1 MVDFNKFVKS
11 YKTYTDFA
19 TALSLT
25 DNKTKGDISEEYWR
39 RWFHF
44 VPYVFGFIK
53 IHNANDRSSAY
64 LCHKWPELLTLNV
77 GKPNSALVDLV
88 VEYDNHYDLV
98 SCKWWDDGLDLK
110 EIGTFFTVTDQH
122 LPNLKNKYLTTTAPR
137 TSKIAKDLGKAGK
150 NVIII
155 YEQEFLLEDDSPFWD
170 QIKNWKDGDTP
181 IFDKWNWRN
190 KREQESYVKMLRSLK
205 RYKRSKF
212 QGPPAWGKTH
222 LMFKLD
228 KYFWGRYKGI
238 TINMADGVTTL
249 KQNFLHFNNQY
260 RAYGIYRPSLVICS
274 GADDESLVDW
284 PVDVVGRDP
293 VKILQWIQNNPN
305 GMIFCFYGNTIALED
320 ATKAHL
326 ANNPNF
332 EFTFV
337 SCDEASRTCQ
347 QEGSGWSHI
356 VHQHRIPVKYRT
368 FLDATPRVG
377 KKIGMDNKSL
387 YGEFGDYVTQP
398 ESEKW
403 GSNTGYY
410 LKGLVIQKSRVK
422 HWFHE
427 RRMVKGKKY
436 TVEDYCM
443 AVSLLT
449 EKIEDPNDEHTIS
462 FGLTINRLNAL
473 KSACDD
479 ARADLIKKYPKNK
492 KIQDLTN
499 IEFFVADTHMHT
511 TSDIHN
517 KLGFIYKNKK
527 RSIVFTSRLLY
538 RGWSNVQLDSVHFAD
553 NFKGTSYLIQALGR
567 GLRKN
572 LDKKNKICK
581 IVVPVDLESSGP
593 WNHLLGLIDNL
604 RQWDYRPMEAIISLA
619 TKPRSKSKRI
629 PVSGGVILSTNGVKL
644 SISEIRKSL
653 KNVLI
658 TKYNN
663 WIEWKEWHQLAKDY
677 LAKLETFSYLHRNE
691 GNRSMSYA
699 KQKVFDEIISND
711 RYKNLIESDSKNDIH
726 QYTDIASWLYRKIV
740 MDGWKEIKTLTDWI
754 LFRAS
759 LDNKRNENDNNIDVL
774 TKQWFDSIQSIRR
787 IYAIAAQKSVGHKF
801 NEYRNTLFSAVPEEL
816 KKYYPLRSRR
826 SWENSARDLAYTVS
840 NESPYNLISHMKE
853 EISITETIIIKEKT
867 KLTEE
872 ITEWCIDYMLKNNL
886 PIDKIRRAAINKF
899 KSDGLS
905 DRRWLDWIF
914 NQKYQNKFTFE
925 WLKLKDSFISPK
937 KSIIDNN
944 RPICLS
950 CKSSG
955 SERRKNAH
963 GYYYMEYCWT
973 CAKKHKTN
981 KKIGNN
987 MSSGPRPIVTPA
999 GSFRSIKDA
1008 GIYYSKQGI
1017 PNAYRKVRLWLE
1029 TKSTEFYYE

>member
-25 DNKTKGDISEEYWR
+25 DNKTKGDMSEEYWR

-88 VEYDNHYDLV
+88 IEYDDHYDLV

-228 KYFWGRYKGI
+228 KYFWRRYKGI

-284 PVDVVGRDP
+284 PVNVVGRDP
-293 VKILQWIQNNPN
+293 VKILQWIQNNPD

-326 ANNPNF
+326 INNPNF

-387 YGEFGDYVTQP
+387 YGGFGDYVTQP

-427 RRMVKGKKY
+427 RRIVKGKKY

-462 FGLTINRLNAL
+462 FGLTIDRLNAL

-499 IEFFVADTHMHT
+499 IEFFVADTHIHT

-572 LDKKNKICK
+572 LAKKNKICK
-581 IVVPVDLESSGP
+581 IIIPVDLESSEP

-604 RQWDYRPMEAIISLA
+604 RHWDYRPMEAIISLA

-629 PVSGGVILSTNGVKL
+629 PVSGGVVLSTNGVKM
-644 SISEIRKSL
+644 SIIEIRKSL

-677 LAKLETFSYLHRNE
+677 LTKLETVLYLFKLNA
-691 GNRSMSYA
+691 G
-699 KQKVFDEIISND
+699 KQQGWAQKKVLEEIIANERYDNIIND
-711 RYKNLIESDSKNDIH
+711 RYAPTQWEPKH
-726 QYTDIASWLYRKIV
+726 RWLYNKIITLGTNGV
-740 MDGWKEIKTLTDWI
+740 NTLPEWINFKVDFDIIKNNNSDMIKKLI
-754 LFRAS
+754 LEWFNNTQKVR
-759 LDNKRNENDNNIDVL
+759 RNHAL
-774 TKQWFDSIQSIRR
+774 
-787 IYAIAAQKSVGHKF
+787 AAQKSSGQGHR
-801 NEYRNTLFSAVPEEL
+801 EYLQDLNSTIPKDL
-816 KKYYPLRSRR
+816 KKYYPLRSEKE
-826 SWENSARDLAYTVS
+826 WKARLNDLAYSGDSEIDQEYISEELTKTQNHITIARTKFVEMVTKCAIEYHTRTYILIPRIKS
-840 NESPYNLISHMKE
+840 HIFKQINDINLTSKRWNTWVMYQEYPNKHSAEWFNLIKNPKIE
-853 EISITETIIIKEKT
+853 FGRPVCIKCKVKGVEKRWSNNWREKGT
-867 KLTEE
+867 D
-872 ITEWCIDYMLKNNL
+872 WHQYCSACILN
-886 PIDKIRRAAINKF
+886 
-899 KSDGLS
+899 
-905 DRRWLDWIF
+905 
-914 NQKYQNKFTFE
+914 QNKQRK
-925 WLKLKDSFISPK
+925 KLIIS
-937 KSIIDNN
+937 
-944 RPICLS
+944 
-950 CKSSG
+950 
-955 SERRKNAH
+955 A
-963 GYYYMEYCWT
+963 
-973 CAKKHKTN
+973 
-981 KKIGNN
+981 
-987 MSSGPRPIVTPA
+987 
-999 GSFRSIKDA
+999 
-1008 GIYYSKQGI
+1008 
-1017 PNAYRKVRLWLE
+1017 
-1029 TKSTEFYYE
+1029 